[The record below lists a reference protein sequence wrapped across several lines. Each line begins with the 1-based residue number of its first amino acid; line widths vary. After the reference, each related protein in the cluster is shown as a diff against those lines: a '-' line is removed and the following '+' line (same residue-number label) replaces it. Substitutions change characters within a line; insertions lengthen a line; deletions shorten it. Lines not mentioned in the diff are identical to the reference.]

1 MEIRSQWMGMKKID
15 RKQKNKDNSKEKS
28 AIKYKRKPIISQ
40 CWGGLGLICTA
51 DKKDLFIW
59 VTGELWLV

>member
-1 MEIRSQWMGMKKID
+1 MEVNKKNNISTMEIRSQWMGMKKID

-40 CWGGLGLICTA
+40 CWGGLGLILYCR
-51 DKKDLFIW
+51 
-59 VTGELWLV
+59 